1 MITNVD
7 HTALVRRHNILT
19 MYDDRRCSPL
29 DNVNGHIVRSTEG
42 QDFRFAS
49 PGG

>member
-7 HTALVRRHNILT
+7 HTALVRRHDILT
-19 MYDDRRCSPL
+19 MYNHRGRPPL
-29 DNVNGHIVRSTEG
+29 DHVNGDIVRSTEG